1 MPTDLTWE
9 CSWPASWI
17 TTQRSRDGDRVLWRV
32 AKDDRTMT
40 CREREIRTA
49 TYVGLELRV
58 EHNGQVYR
66 TEVHT

>member
-1 MPTDLTWE
+1 
-9 CSWPASWI
+9 
-17 TTQRSRDGDRVLWRV
+17 VLWRV